1 MPLSEIPRADPWPA
15 PGRENPPSP
24 KTRRSESERVRPP
37 CDPSIPSVW
46 TEGNPFTSVK
56 DQSRFVPKAGG
67 TLRNAGLRILK
78 GRRNEAPP
86 FPLPSRALRD
96 LSGKRER

>member
-1 MPLSEIPRADPWPA
+1 MRSFDSVRLDGRQSIHLGEGSIKVRAKG
-15 PGRENPPSP
+15 GRNPEEC
-24 KTRRSESERVRPP
+24 R
-37 CDPSIPSVW
+37 
-46 TEGNPFTSVK
+46 
-56 DQSRFVPKAGG
+56 
-67 TLRNAGLRILK
+67 LRILK